1 MRRGGR
7 SIDAIIQKAIE
18 DGKFDNLK
26 GTGQPLNL
34 NANPFVDPEWQLAFD
49 MLSKDGFALPW
60 MDKRNEIE
68 NELARRKQALARTW
82 DWYAEK
88 TAAGQADFIVE
99 QEWTSAQARFREAV
113 AALNKRIDDYNLE
126 VPSDTF
132 MRLRINA
139 ERVIAKIS
147 E

>member
-1 MRRGGR
+1 
-7 SIDAIIQKAIE
+7 
-18 DGKFDNLK
+18 
-26 GTGQPLNL
+26 
-34 NANPFVDPEWQLAFD
+34 